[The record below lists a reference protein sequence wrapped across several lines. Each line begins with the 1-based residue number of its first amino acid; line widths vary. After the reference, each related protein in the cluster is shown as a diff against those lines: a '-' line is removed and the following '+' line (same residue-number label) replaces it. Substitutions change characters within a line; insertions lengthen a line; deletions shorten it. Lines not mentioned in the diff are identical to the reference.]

1 MERSWSGTFGLP
13 TMLYDVAGN
22 IVSVPASYIKS
33 IPSFWG
39 NNIITIDPEQEQP
52 IKSVDD
58 IIPYIATIKHSVPNF
73 NIVKTA
79 TTHTQN
85 IETPYQLCNQ
95 HGNRFVCS
103 QCHKF
108 FNSVK

>member
-1 MERSWSGTFGLP
+1 MERTWSGTWGIFQ
-13 TMLYDVAGN
+13 
-22 IVSVPASYIKS
+22 S
-33 IPSFWG
+33 IPSLWG
-39 NNIITIDPEQEQP
+39 NNVVAQDQE
-52 IKSVDD
+52 D
-58 IIPYIATIKHSVPNF
+58 ILPYIATIKHSLPNF
-73 NIVKTA
+73 NIIKTA

-85 IETPYQLCNQ
+85 TETPYQLCNQ